1 MHNSAL
7 TETRVRYNVPEEY
20 NNRVHNEA
28 DATGSREWV
37 SGMIKR
43 IRIQRYKSLLDV
55 DVTLQ
60 PLSVL
65 FGPNAAG
72 KSNFIDALQL
82 LSRIAG
88 SRSLEKAFE
97 PPYRGKPME
106 SFSFGECGLEGLM
119 KRDSLSFVLEADVEL
134 SPAVITAVNKEIQD
148 TRKGQTTEGNGGGP
162 KARKS
167 SSYIHHT
174 RLRYRIEIGIRPR
187 SGVLQVVDEY
197 LAPLDKDWKPKTSP
211 KAFLEKVHHNI
222 HLRMEGQSHPTY
234 FETRLDHAIVSRPH
248 YPPHY
253 PHLTALSR
261 ELQSWYFY
269 YFEPRERMRAATSV
283 KEVRH
288 IGLMGEELAAFL
300 NTLKNRDPRQ
310 FADVEKAMHS
320 LVPSV
325 TGIRTDVNKFGE
337 VELSLDEG
345 VISMPARVVSEGTL
359 RVLGLLS
366 LIGVQEPPAVI
377 GFEEPEN
384 GVHPRRIRDIAKLL
398 ANRSLSGDTQII
410 VTTHSPLLP
419 DHVKSESLF
428 VCRKKDGVT
437 TIEPLQQW
445 GPLSLPGAIE
455 TGLEDGH
462 DSLPVSQRML
472 RGDFDA

>member
-1 MHNSAL
+1 
-7 TETRVRYNVPEEY
+7 
-20 NNRVHNEA
+20 
-28 DATGSREWV
+28 
-37 SGMIKR
+37 MIKR
-43 IRIQRYKSLLDV
+43 IRVQRYKSLVDV
-55 DVTLQ
+55 DVTLKR
-60 PLSVL
+60 LSVL

-88 SRSLEKAFE
+88 SRSLKEAFE

-106 SFSFGECGLEGLM
+106 SFSFGERGLEGLM
-119 KRDSLSFVLEADVEL
+119 EEDSLSFVLEVDVDL
-134 SPAVITAVNKEIQD
+134 SPTIISDVNKEIQD
-148 TRKGQTTEGNGGGP
+148 TRKGQTSNGNGEGSKQP
-162 KARKS
+162 K
-167 SSYIHHT
+167 SSYIYHSQ
-174 RLRYRIEIGIRPR
+174 LRYRIEIGITPR
-187 SGVLQVVDEY
+187 SGVLHVVDEY
-197 LAPLDKDWKPKTSP
+197 LAPLDKDGNPKGRP
-211 KAFLEKVHHNI
+211 QAFIEKVKDKL
-222 HLRMEGQSHPTY
+222 HLPGGKSQARPTF
-234 FETRLDHAIVSRPH
+234 FETYLDHAIVSRPH
-248 YPPHY
+248 YAPHY

-300 NTLKNRDPRQ
+300 NTLKNRDRRQ
-310 FADVEKAMHS
+310 FEDVEKAMHS

-337 VELSLDEG
+337 VELSIDEG
-345 VISMPARVVSEGTL
+345 KISMPARVVSEGTL
-359 RVLGLLS
+359 RVLGLLAIS
-366 LIGVQEPPAVI
+366 GVQEPPAVI

-398 ANRSLSGDTQII
+398 VNRSLSGTTQLI
-410 VTTHSPLLP
+410 VTTHSPILP
-419 DHVKSESLF
+419 DHVKAENLY

-437 TIEPLQQW
+437 SIEPLQQW
-445 GPLSLPGAIE
+445 GPLSVPGAIE
-455 TGLEDGH
+455 TALDDTR
-462 DSLPVSQRML
+462 DSLSVSQRIV

>member
-1 MHNSAL
+1 MNFHG
-7 TETRVRYNVPEEY
+7 
-20 NNRVHNEA
+20 EA
-28 DATGSREWV
+28 DAGEPPGTRK
-37 SGMIKR
+37 MIKR

-55 DVTLQ
+55 DVKLK

-88 SRSLEKAFE
+88 SRSLKEAFE

-106 SFSFGECGLEGLM
+106 SFSFGERGLEGLM
-119 KRDSLSFVLEADVEL
+119 TEDSISFKLEVDVDL
-134 SPAVITAVNKEIQD
+134 SPSIIDAVNKEIQD
-148 TRKGQTTEGNGGGP
+148 TRKTLTPEGNGGGAKHSRP
-162 KARKS
+162 SWIYHRQ
-167 SSYIHHT
+167 
-174 RLRYRIEIGIRPR
+174 LRYRIEIGITPR
-187 SGVLQVVDEY
+187 SGVLHVADEY
-197 LAPLDKDWKPKTSP
+197 LAPLDKDGKPKARP
-211 KAFLEKVHHNI
+211 QPFIEKDQNKL
-222 HLRMEGQSHPTY
+222 HLRMEGQAHPSY
-234 FETRLDHAIVSRPH
+234 FETRLDHAIISRPH

-269 YFEPRERMRAATSV
+269 YFEPRERMRATSSV

-310 FADVEKAMHS
+310 FADVERAMHS

-345 VISMPARVVSEGTL
+345 RVSMPARVISEGTL

-366 LIGVQEPPAVI
+366 LSGVQEPPAVI

-398 ANRSLSGDTQII
+398 VNRSLSGTTQLI
-410 VTTHSPLLP
+410 VTTHSPILP
-419 DHVKSESLF
+419 DHVKPESLF

-437 TIEPLQQW
+437 SIEPLQEW
-445 GPLSLPGAIE
+445 GPLSISGAIE
-455 TGLEDGH
+455 TALEDSG
-462 DSLPVSQRML
+462 DALPVSQRML